1 MKNNKTPLVYSQ
13 IYIGM
18 KVIDNYDDAGIVD
31 SCDDIHN
38 VNVLFE
44 SGGAGLYCL
53 DETCEEY
60 INHKEFNSLFLA

>member
-1 MKNNKTPLVYSQ
+1 
-13 IYIGM
+13 M